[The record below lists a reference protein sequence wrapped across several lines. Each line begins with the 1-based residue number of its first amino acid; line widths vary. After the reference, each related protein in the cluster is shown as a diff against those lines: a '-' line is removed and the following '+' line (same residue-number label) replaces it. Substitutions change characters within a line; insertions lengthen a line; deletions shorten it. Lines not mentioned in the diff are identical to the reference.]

1 VPTSIVL
8 VHDVAEF
15 VEHTATAL
23 RAVGYAVTTFSDTM
37 TAIDAL
43 ENEQPVDILI
53 TRVNFAP
60 GQPNGVAF
68 ALMARVR
75 RPGLNVLFVG
85 LPERFPYTEGVGV
98 LLPAPVNRRRRCGGC
113 RRLARQSLKA
123 TRSGGRGGLIV
134 IAAKAVDPAN
144 PHQGNRI

>member
-23 RAVGYAVTTFSDTM
+23 RAVGYTVTTFSNTM
-37 TAIDAL
+37 TAIDAM
-43 ENEQPVDILI
+43 ESEQPIDILI

-85 LPERFPYTEGVGV
+85 LPERLPYTEGVGV
-98 LLPAPVNRRRRCGGC
+98 LLPAPVTAADVVAAVAGLLTNPS
-113 RRLARQSLKA
+113 RLP
-123 TRSGGRGGLIV
+123 GV
-134 IAAKAVDPAN
+134 AAEA
-144 PHQGNRI
+144 G